1 VLIRD
6 LEEADRPWVTEW
18 IVREWGLPV
27 VSISGN
33 YDPSN
38 LPGYV
43 AEVDGE
49 VVGAITFHLSDSG
62 CEVVTLNS
70 LWERQGI
77 GTALLARV
85 KHLADHEGL
94 RLWLITTNENI
105 DAIRFYQRRGMDIAA
120 LHRDFVD
127 VVRRF
132 KPQVT
137 DHEDRAIRF
146 QHALELS
153 Y

>member
-1 VLIRD
+1 VRIRD
-6 LEEADRPWVTEW
+6 LNAADRPSLTEW
-18 IVREWGLPV
+18 IVREWGLPI
-27 VSISGN
+27 VSISGT
-33 YDPSN
+33 YDPST

-43 AEVDGE
+43 AEVDDE
-49 VVGAITFHLSDSG
+49 LVGAITYNLSDSG

-70 LWERQGI
+70 LRERLGI

-85 KHLADHEGL
+85 KKLADQEGL
-94 RLWLITTNENI
+94 RLWLITTNANV

-132 KPQVT
+132 KPEDT
-137 DHEDRAIRF
+137 DHENGGISFRHAIEF
-146 QHALELS
+146 S